1 MNKKKFITILSSFII
16 LIATYNLIVFLVR
29 KNDEISFWLSY
40 GMIMFAMVML
50 LLTFVLTNI
59 NGNSH
64 KVVGLSTKT
73 LSFFYLAIEFI
84 MGTIFMFFPNMN
96 NIAVIIPHIIITAL
110 FLLLYVPCATQ
121 FMNIDDDKSK
131 ENN

>member
-29 KNDEISFWLSY
+29 KNNEISFWLSY
-40 GMIMFAMVML
+40 GLIMFAMVML

-59 NGNSH
+59 GGNH
-64 KVVGLSTKT
+64 KKVVGLSTKT
-73 LSFFYLAIEFI
+73 LSFFYLLVEFI

-96 NIAVIIPHIIITAL
+96 SIAVIIPHIIITAL

-121 FMNIDDDKSK
+121 YMNFDENKK
-131 ENN
+131 EKN

>member
-1 MNKKKFITILSSFII
+1 MNKRKFITILSSFII

-29 KNDEISFWLSY
+29 KNNEISFWLSY
-40 GMIMFAMVML
+40 GMIMFAMIML

-59 NGNSH
+59 NGNSK

-73 LSFFYLAIEFI
+73 LAFYYLAIEFVL
-84 MGTIFMFFPNMN
+84 GTIFMFFPSMN
-96 NIAVIIPHIIITAL
+96 NIAVIIPHILITAL

-121 FMNIDDDKSK
+121 FIDDNKNQD
-131 ENN
+131 NN